1 MLFSILIF
9 DEPDTAALRDEYR
22 ASHLDYLKAFDDQ
35 TIFAGPFTT
44 DDESAD
50 LGSLRLIEFPDRA
63 AAEQH
68 VLDEP
73 YVLGGVQKQ
82 WTINRWKMSVPYTWR
97 DCPRTEGNIQV
108 LFHGLDVPGGTD
120 IRNAHH
126 DAHESYFEEQQNSIM
141 CRGPMLSGDG
151 ASAVGDVVLLD
162 VPDMET
168 ARVTM
173 DNDPFHRAG
182 CYQDVTLHRWR
193 FGRVFDRFK
202 VKP

>member
-9 DEPDTAALRDEYR
+9 DEADTASLRDEYR
-22 ASHLDYLKAFDDQ
+22 SSHLDYLKTFDSQ

-82 WTINRWKMSVPYTWR
+82 WIINRWKMSIPYTWR

-108 LFHGLDVPGGTD
+108 LFHGLDVPRGMD
-120 IRNAHH
+120 IRNANV
-126 DAHESYFEEQQNSIM
+126 DAHENYFEEHQKSVM
-141 CRGPMLSGDG
+141 CRGSMLVDDG
-151 ASAVGDVVLLD
+151 ASAIGDVVLLD
-162 VPDMET
+162 VPNMT
-168 ARVTM
+168 AARVM
-173 DNDPFHRAG
+173 IENAPFNRAG
-182 CYQDVTLHRWR
+182 CYQKITLHRWR
-193 FGRVFDRFK
+193 FGRVFDRLK
-202 VKP
+202 VKL